1 VLDGLA
7 AIQAKDIHHR
17 LPAGIIG
24 QAVPMTVK
32 DDVVAVGK
40 DTLDLAVSVR
50 MIRHHPG
57 NELLHSFHP
66 VFDERI
72 VLAIGGAGVKP
83 KGVFDLTFEQGL
95 FVEGDGGVLLGQNIV
110 LGFSFSE
117 AVSTRSQSSTIP
129 RF

>member
-1 VLDGLA
+1 
-7 AIQAKDIHHR
+7 
-17 LPAGIIG
+17 
-24 QAVPMTVK
+24 
-32 DDVVAVGK
+32 
-40 DTLDLAVSVR
+40 VSVR

-95 FVEGDGGVLLGQNIV
+95 FVEGDGGVLVALRHSYSPWSEHRVGV
-110 LGFSFSE
+110 LGLGS
-117 AVSTRSQSSTIP
+117 
-129 RF
+129 RFD